1 MPIFV
6 IMPHKI
12 YHLIIFILL
21 VAAACR
27 PVREVTYFQPVKS
40 SGSTNVV
47 YKNFNSKDS
56 SNVLPAYE
64 HLIQPNDILAI
75 YVSSLSPEASSFF
88 NAIPP
93 LERSEQTQGS
103 GFASRSDIGYL
114 VDSKGMIEL
123 PLIGKLKLAGLSTSA
138 ARDTVTQR
146 LERFLQFPSVRIY
159 LENFKVTLLGEVA
172 RPGVYKVSNEKIT
185 IPEAIGLAGDL
196 TIFANRK
203 NILLIREDKKE
214 KKYFTLD
221 ITRRD
226 LFNSPYFYLRSNDIL
241 YVEPVKG
248 RIAQSDNF
256 YRVAP
261 LVMSTLTLVAVL
273 AIRLTNQ

>member
-1 MPIFV
+1 MFV
-6 IMPHKI
+6 KI
-12 YHLIIFILL
+12 YLPITLL
-21 VAAACR
+21 LFLATACR
-27 PVREVTYFQPVKS
+27 PVREVTYFQPVEMPDS
-40 SGSTNVV
+40 SRKVV
-47 YKNFNSKDS
+47 FKNFGLKDPKKES
-56 SNVLPAYE
+56 PTYE
-64 HLIQPNDILAI
+64 HLIQPNDILSI

-103 GFASRSDIGYL
+103 SFASRSDIGYL
-114 VDSKGMIEL
+114 VDAQGMIEL
-123 PLIGKLKLAGLSTSA
+123 PLIGKLKLSGLSTSV
-138 ARDTVTQR
+138 ARDTITLR

-203 NILLIREDKKE
+203 NILLVREENKE
-214 KKYFTLD
+214 KKYYTID

-226 LFNSPYFYLRSNDIL
+226 VFNSPYFYLRSNDIL

-261 LVMSTLTLVAVL
+261 LVMSTLTLIAVL
-273 AIRLTNQ
+273 AVRLNNQ